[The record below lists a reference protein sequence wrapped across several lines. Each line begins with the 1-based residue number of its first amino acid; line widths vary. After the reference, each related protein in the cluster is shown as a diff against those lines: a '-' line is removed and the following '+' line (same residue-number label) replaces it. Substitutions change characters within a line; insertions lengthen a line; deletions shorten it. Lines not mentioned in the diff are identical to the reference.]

1 MINEDDYIV
10 FEKTEYAKIFKFYKT
25 GYLKSLSDIESL
37 KEKCSQKDRECE
49 ELANQIENLN
59 QFMIELEDEL
69 NESKKL
75 SKEYSHK
82 LKEFQSEQK
91 MIDELNRQTLELGN
105 MIMNVNDV
113 VAEASKIKNV
123 QEDDL
128 NELENKVTML
138 TTSLENLR
146 DEKEKISCESAKK
159 LEILNSK
166 LKTVEQAQTAQQDEF
181 RVSFLQQEEKFNK
194 LKEQLEIFTEHENE
208 LNANLERANKT
219 IHLLNIEKES
229 SK

>member
-37 KEKCSQKDRECE
+37 KEKSSQKDKECE
-49 ELANQIENLN
+49 DLANQIENLN
-59 QFMIELEDEL
+59 QFMNELEDEL
-69 NESKKL
+69 NESKKV

-138 TTSLENLR
+138 TTCLENLR
-146 DEKEKISCESAKK
+146 DEKEKISCESTKK
-159 LEILNSK
+159 IEILNSK
-166 LKTVEQAQTAQQDEF
+166 LKTVDQAQTVQQDEF
-181 RVSFLQQEEKFNK
+181 RVKFLQQEEKINK
-194 LKEQLEIFTEHENE
+194 LEEQLEISKEHENE
-208 LNANLERANKT
+208 LNANLDRANKT